1 MRAFL
6 PLVLLVGAFAGSIPA
21 AAQPALR
28 TASGHLDLSG
38 VWSNASL
45 TWLERPA
52 TLKGPTLSEAEA
64 KAQAEADKE
73 AGKAKL
79 AALGLSDAEIAA
91 LVG

>member
-1 MRAFL
+1 MATK
-6 PLVLLVGAFAGSIPA
+6 LVVNCATGAVEEIELTAQELAQRDQDA
-21 AAQPALR
+21 AAY
-28 TASGHLDLSG
+28 
-38 VWSNASL
+38 
-45 TWLERPA
+45 
-52 TLKGPTLSEAEA
+52 AEQKEIEDAA

>member
-1 MRAFL
+1 MTTK
-6 PLVLLVGAFAGSIPA
+6 LVVNCATGAVEEVELTTQELAQRDQDA
-21 AAQPALR
+21 AAY
-28 TASGHLDLSG
+28 
-38 VWSNASL
+38 
-45 TWLERPA
+45 
-52 TLKGPTLSEAEA
+52 AEQKAVEDAA

>member
-1 MRAFL
+1 MTTK
-6 PLVLLVGAFAGSIPA
+6 LVVNCATGAVEEVELTAQELAQRDQDA
-21 AAQPALR
+21 AAY
-28 TASGHLDLSG
+28 
-38 VWSNASL
+38 
-45 TWLERPA
+45 
-52 TLKGPTLSEAEA
+52 AEQKEIDDAA